1 MQKLFFRVV
10 ENIVCICSC
19 KFHYADND
27 YMTKHT
33 HDYDKHFNKLVQPKY
48 CGDII
53 YNRAS
58 ETVNVLDDTD
68 R

>member
-1 MQKLFFRVV
+1 MEV
-10 ENIVCICSC
+10 ENVVYIYSC
-19 KFHYADND
+19 KFRSADND
-27 YMTKHT
+27 YKTKHT
-33 HDYDKHFNKLVQPKY
+33 YDYDKHFNKLVQPKC

-58 ETVNVLDDTD
+58 ETVHVLDDTD